1 MPFKLYNNIHQ
12 HLERL
17 AKQQEKYDSNLLIN
31 SLPYNLKNT
40 LIFEIHK
47 EVIHKFIFFNGC
59 ENSDFILK
67 VITHFIPLISKKNTF
82 LIKEGEIIENIFFVK
97 DGRLALEAA
106 IDLDNIE
113 ESIERYLEYQFEGI
127 SSVIESEFE
136 NSINKLINKD
146 KIVEK
151 KPKIKNYKDL
161 FNLINKQTK
170 EIGEISYM
178 HESHIEEEIGKC
190 DLNGEGE
197 DFDLGSY
204 QFLHILDVL
213 KNEHFGELYMF
224 LNKPCP
230 LSLRVKS
237 KKVDLYLLRKK
248 DASNIRK
255 DYPNIWKRIDDK
267 AMHNMKSIKSLTK
280 RIINRYCILNGI
292 LQAKE
297 ADKRSD
303 HLFGFNETENDQI
316 KNKPSKRICSS
327 NNNENSSFRFKSKNS
342 IKNKISFHSQRNS
355 EIFNIFSPK
364 KDIKKTKS
372 FKPFFGS
379 NFLNKSKKESLI
391 ESKNSLKRKKR
402 MSKSNVLNRKK
413 TLHLKRNILNEEKEK
428 EINNKKIKKGKSMK
442 YKQSFINELSK
453 NSSLSFSQSDNSIN
467 QKLTKSNNENK
478 NKNEDNISQKEAPKK
493 FEENIKT
500 ESQSIPSF
508 HHYHHNFNN
517 IKSKNT
523 FNNILFQ
530 LSKIQDPHVN
540 CQVSSTTFSTKNIY
554 NNLVNIFD
562 NKNQNINQINNFN
575 NNLTNYNNLVIANTN
590 LLCQIPEMPSGKD
603 GNYSITKCD
612 CAFCNPNNLIK
623 ESVVKLEILSSYKN
637 INLITKGNYIN
648 NENFQKAAYKFF
660 NYYISSSSSKKIEN
674 LNNTDEKDSF
684 YELSIFNPYSQEESM
699 IDKKNSKNTRNS
711 NFLKNIQINSD
722 NRKKK

>member
-1 MPFKLYNNIHQ
+1 
-12 HLERL
+12 
-17 AKQQEKYDSNLLIN
+17 
-31 SLPYNLKNT
+31 
-40 LIFEIHK
+40 
-47 EVIHKFIFFNGC
+47 
-59 ENSDFILK
+59 
-67 VITHFIPLISKKNTF
+67 
-82 LIKEGEIIENIFFVK
+82 
-97 DGRLALEAA
+97 
-106 IDLDNIE
+106 
-113 ESIERYLEYQFEGI
+113 LEYHFEGI

-391 ESKNSLKRKKR
+391 ESKNSLKKKKR

-467 QKLTKSNNENK
+467 QKLNKSNNENENENK
-478 NKNEDNISQKEAPKK
+478 DNNKNEDNISQKEEPKK
-493 FEENIKT
+493 TEENTKA
-500 ESQSIPSF
+500 ESQTHSSIQ
-508 HHYHHNFNN
+508 HCHHNFIN
-517 IKSKNT
+517 IKSKNNL
-523 FNNILFQ
+523 NNILFQ
-530 LSKIQDPHVN
+530 LSKIQEPHVN
-540 CQVSSTTFSTKNIY
+540 CQVSSTTFSSKNLY

-590 LLCQIPEMPSGKD
+590 LLYQIPEIPSGKE
-603 GNYSITKCD
+603 GSNSIAKCD
-612 CAFCNPNNLIK
+612 CVFCNPSKLIK
-623 ESVVKLEILSSYKN
+623 ESVVNFEILSSYKN
-637 INLITKGNYIN
+637 INIITKGNYIN
-648 NENFQKAAYKFF
+648 NEKFQKATYKFF
-660 NYYISSSSSKKIEN
+660 NYYISTSSSKNIEN
-674 LNNTDEKDSF
+674 LSNTDEEYFSYD
-684 YELSIFNPYSQEESM
+684 LSSFNPYSQEESM
-699 IDKKNSKNTRNS
+699 IVKKNSKNTLNS
-711 NFLKNIQINSD
+711 NFFKNFQINSD
-722 NRKKK
+722 NKKKKFTKK